1 MRDWVQQKEE
11 EGCQKQE
18 GRTES
23 QEKGSARWCRRLERP
38 EHKTDPCFRVGDTL

>member
-18 GRTES
+18 GRTVS
-23 QEKGSARWCRRLERP
+23 QEKGSARLYRRLERP